1 MAARGSRG
9 NMSRHSPA
17 MNKQSVDPTM
27 PFMRIGMNQSPASDS
42 PRPSSVG
49 STHSNQSSS
58 SLSNKP
64 WSKGRNDIC
73 VGEELKIAVDIA
85 MERFRLSEEQKDLE
99 FPSSLTSTERAY
111 IHRLCQMFGLKSK
124 SKGKGANRYLTISKK
139 DGVHTMHSTAIFH
152 LVRNSRHQ
160 IVTLLQR
167 FPITNKERQDL
178 QPRTDRGQY
187 SDGMGRELNRTTT
200 GRLNN
205 GVPQVPPPC
214 GASDLSA
221 FRLSLPV
228 AQMKEVIVKAINDNR
243 VVLVSGE
250 TGSGKTTQ
258 VPQMIL
264 DDCEIQGRP
273 CRIFCTQPR
282 RLAALSVAERVA
294 AERGEKI
301 GQTVGYQIRLE
312 SRVSPKTLLT
322 FCTNGVLLRTLMG
335 SDNALAMVTHVIVDE
350 VHERDRFNDFLLIAL
365 RDILPKYKGLKL
377 ILMSAALNVQLFSA
391 YFNNCPIIS
400 VPGKLFDVQEL
411 FLEDVLKYT
420 GYTNKDMEKYKK
432 ELGHVAL
439 QQKQLDDWCKRDMSS
454 PAVELASESGHSCEY
469 DHRSSGLMVDERAVE
484 LGQEKEDLEPWL
496 VKEMDQLVSDV
507 WLTGSEDIFSQIF
520 HLITSENISG
530 QYSED
535 LVRSVDYMHSETG
548 ATPLMVAAGRGFFTI
563 VEQLI
568 GLGADVNLLA
578 SNDWTALDWA
588 KNFERNDVIELLE
601 AYISVSESVKHD
613 ESQLMKQAQTL
624 SAEDRDL
631 LRAYHHSF
639 DDEKVDIELVL
650 CLIYKIHSGTQEDAE
665 LQGQTLGKLGHSVLF
680 QFTQLYD

>member
-1 MAARGSRG
+1 MAARGLRG
-9 NMSRHSPA
+9 NLSRHSPA
-17 MNKQSVDPTM
+17 INKQSVDPSV
-27 PFMRIGMNQSPASDS
+27 PFMRVGMNQPPTNDS

-49 STHSNQSSS
+49 SAHSNQSGSN
-58 SLSNKP
+58 LSTKA
-64 WSKGRNDIC
+64 WSKGKNDIC

-85 MERFRLSEEQKDLE
+85 MERFRLSEEQKELE

-111 IHRLCQMFGLKSK
+111 VHRLCQMFGLKSK

-139 DGVHTMHSTAIFH
+139 DGVHTMHTSAIFH

-160 IVTLLQR
+160 IMTLLQR
-167 FPITNKERQDL
+167 FPLTNKERQDL

-205 GVPQVPPPC
+205 GVPQVPPPR

-228 AQMKEVIVKAINDNR
+228 SQMKDVIVKAINDNR

-264 DDCEIQGRP
+264 DECELQGHP
-273 CRIFCTQPR
+273 CRLFCTQPR

-365 RDILPKYKGLKL
+365 RDILPKYKNLKL
-377 ILMSAALNVQLFSA
+377 ILMSAALNVQLFST
-391 YFNNCPIIS
+391 YFNNCPVIS

-411 FLEDVLKYT
+411 FLEDVLKHT
-420 GYTNKDMEKYKK
+420 GYTNKEMEKYRK
-432 ELGHVAL
+432 ELGRVAV
-439 QQKQLDDWCKRDMSS
+439 QQKQLDDWCKRDVSS
-454 PAVELASESGHSCEY
+454 PAVEMTSEGSHGSEY
-469 DHRSSGLMVDERAVE
+469 DHVSSRGMLVDHRSVE
-484 LGQEKEDLEPWL
+484 LGQEKEELEPWL
-496 VKEMDQLVSDV
+496 IKEMDQLVSDV

-520 HLITSENISG
+520 HLITSENIS
-530 QYSED
+530 
-535 LVRSVDYMHSETG
+535 VDYVHSETG
-548 ATPLMVAAGRGFFTI
+548 ASPLMVAAGRGFFTI
-563 VEQLI
+563 VEQLVS
-568 GLGADVNLLA
+568 LGADVNLQA

-588 KNFERNDVIELLE
+588 KNFERTDVIELLE

-624 SAEDRDL
+624 TAEDRDL
-631 LRAYHHSF
+631 LSAYHHSF

-650 CLIYKIHSGTQEDAE
+650 CLIYKIHSGHQE
-665 LQGQTLGKLGHSVLF
+665 G
-680 QFTQLYD
+680 